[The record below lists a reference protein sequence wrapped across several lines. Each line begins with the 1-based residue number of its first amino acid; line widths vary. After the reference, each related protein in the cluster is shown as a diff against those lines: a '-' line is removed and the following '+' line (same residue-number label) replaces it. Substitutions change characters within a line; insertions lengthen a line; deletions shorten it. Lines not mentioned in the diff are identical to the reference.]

1 MQDTERPEEAPVE
14 DDVQPVVETPET
26 PEQEQPVEEGEET
39 EALEQGEEEA
49 APTSQAH
56 RRILQEVQR
65 RKALEAELA
74 QARYQQAELVRR
86 MQQPIQDPVERQ
98 RRLAE
103 MEPDERY
110 QFLLN
115 ERDQAL
121 TAHINRLEFQ
131 MVQHSDK
138 SNFETYLAANPEF
151 KRYDQDV
158 ERIFAEAVQRGQPQ
172 SRTVILSWLI
182 GEEVRTKGAKA
193 VAAAKKA
200 GAENIR
206 RQVTRPV
213 SAKSNVAA
221 GDTRKMTAEER
232 LKFNLERGAYNLR

>member
-1 MQDTERPEEAPVE
+1 MQDNERPEEAPVE
-14 DDVQPVVETPET
+14 DDVQPVVETPE
-26 PEQEQPVEEGEET
+26 PLEQQEQPVEEGET
-39 EALEQGEEEA
+39 EPLEQPEE
-49 APTSQAH
+49 PTSAAH

-65 RKALEAELA
+65 RKVLEAELA
-74 QARYQQAELVRR
+74 QARYQQAELARR
-86 MQQPIQDPVERQ
+86 LQQPIQDPAERQ

-103 MEPDERY
+103 MEPDERF
-110 QFLLN
+110 QFLLT

-121 TAHINRLEFQ
+121 QAHINRLEFQ
-131 MVQHSDK
+131 MVQHTDK
-138 SNFETYLAANPEF
+138 SSFETYLAANPEF
-151 KRYDQDV
+151 KKYDQDV
-158 ERIFAEAVQRGQPQ
+158 ERIFHEAVQKGQPQ

-182 GEEVRTKGAKA
+182 GEEVRTRGAKA

-206 RQVTRPV
+206 KQVTRPV